1 MPKIQVFNICSVD
14 HAEVAH
20 QVTARTEKS
29 KYPPAATQQEPYRVL
44 WTPSDLSKEN
54 HQKALQLLS

>member
-44 WTPSDLSKEN
+44 
-54 HQKALQLLS
+54 